1 MEAKMVRATG
11 DGEGRTWCRG
21 DSVVLLRRWFE
32 RDPGAVIEWIPKQLS
47 HGSILFIE
55 WHDDE
60 SRQSLEDDLV
70 ARIAD

>member
-1 MEAKMVRATG
+1 MVDT
-11 DGEGRTWCRG
+11 DSSGEGRTWRRG
-21 DSVVLLRRWFE
+21 DEVVLLRRWFD
-32 RDPGAVIEWIPKQLS
+32 RAPGARGTVIEFIQKGLS
-47 HGSILFIE
+47 YGNILYIE

>member
-1 MEAKMVRATG
+1 MVEADR
-11 DGEGRTWCRG
+11 DGEGRAWRRG
-21 DSVVLLRRWFE
+21 DSVVLLRRWFG
-32 RDPGAVIEWIPKQLS
+32 RAPGAQGKVIEFIPKQLS
-47 HGSILFIE
+47 HGNILYIE